1 MGHSHVPGMGGSL
14 ESSRTAVT
22 RTGRVTSGEG
32 VKGASKIGVKGASK
46 IELRLERELLR
57 VQSVFM

>member
-1 MGHSHVPGMGGSL
+1 MGGSL